1 MLVNFDPPMHLFL
14 EGKLFGKIVTYGYE
28 TPWAVGKFEAAD
40 ESQLR
45 PMIEVCELSEEI
57 ESWPDLA
64 SNEDDVRWQAALDKR
79 GITEADLDR
88 HSSGLWVIETQ
99 DGMRHEIFLPVFDR
113 KGFVT
118 WRW

>member
-1 MLVNFDPPMHLFL
+1 MEPPMNLFL

-28 TPWAVGKFEAAD
+28 TPWAEGKFEATN
-40 ESQLR
+40 EEHLR
-45 PMIEVCELSEEI
+45 SMIEVCELLAEI
-57 ESWPDLA
+57 ESWPDLD
-64 SNEDDVRWQAALDKR
+64 SREEDDERWQAAMIRR

-88 HSSGLWVIETQ
+88 HSDGSWMIETQ
-99 DGMRHEIFLPVFDR
+99 DGTKHEISLPVFDR